1 MHRSHSLPSI
11 AIALFLVLPG
21 AAFAGAQT
29 GERLSD
35 RDVQQIVDDV
45 NRARDRFEDQLDGS
59 IKSSIVR
66 GPAGEVSVSR
76 YLDDLQE
83 NVAHLRERFSSS
95 YAASKEAE
103 IVLQQGTEIQRYM
116 STQPDR
122 FKGQSEWDTLAM
134 QLGRLAAAYRT
145 TFPLPPG
152 AVVRRMNDAE
162 VASTADQAAKR
173 ASELK
178 DQIGRESGL
187 PKTARDAAR
196 KDVDAFIKQA
206 KTVKSRASDAK
217 PATAEMRELMTRA
230 ATLQSF
236 VESQTLLPGTVGAW
250 SALGTPLEALQ
261 QAYGLTPPPAL
272 Q

>member
-1 MHRSHSLPSI
+1 MRRSHPLSTALSLLLILSGA
-11 AIALFLVLPG
+11 AIA
-21 AAFAGAQT
+21 ATQT

-35 RDVQQIVDDV
+35 RDVRQIIDDV
-45 NRARDRFEDQLDGS
+45 DHARDRFEDQLDGS
-59 IKSSIVR
+59 IKSAIVR
-66 GPAGEVSVSR
+66 GPTGEVSVSR

-83 NVAHLRERFSSS
+83 NVGHLRDRFSPS

-103 IVLQQGTEIQRYM
+103 TVLQQGTEIQRYM

-122 FKGQSEWDTLAM
+122 FKGQSEWDALAM

-145 TFPLPPG
+145 TFPLPAD

-173 ASELK
+173 ADELK
-178 DQIGRESGL
+178 DQIGRENGL

-196 KDVDAFIKQA
+196 KDADAFIKQA
-206 KTVKSRASDAK
+206 KTVKSRASDSK

-230 ATLQSF
+230 ATLRSF
-236 VESQTLLPGTVGAW
+236 VESQTLMPGTMGAW